1 MIAIFAPGGR
11 VTVAPVLKLRR
22 RLPWIA
28 RLALVATLALAL
40 LPTLSR
46 AMAAGDASGP
56 WAEICSSTGVKPL
69 TDPTPTQ
76 AAGHLDHCPLC
87 TLQDTLPGL
96 PATDAVGAPA
106 PAAASTHAPR
116 PSVASLRSLA
126 WVLAPPR
133 GPPSLS

>member
-1 MIAIFAPGGR
+1 M
-11 VTVAPVLKLRR
+11 LKLRR

-87 TLQDTLPGL
+87 TLQDSL
-96 PATDAVGAPA
+96 PALPAAQHTACVPTDASAHTGPSVR
-106 PAAASTHAPR
+106 TPR
-116 PSVASLRSLA
+116 PTAVPWSLA
-126 WVLAPPR
+126 TPR
-133 GPPSLS
+133 GPPAHA

>member
-1 MIAIFAPGGR
+1 ML
-11 VTVAPVLKLRR
+11 TVRH

-87 TLQDTLPGL
+87 TLQDALPGL
-96 PATDAVGAPA
+96 PVVEHAVQF
-106 PAAASTHAPR
+106 
-116 PSVASLRSLA
+116 PSVEATPTWRPVRVAAPVSGTWLRA
-126 WVLAPPR
+126 QPR
-133 GPPSLS
+133 GPPAHA